1 MTAHMGAVAIV
12 ESVLPRGGQMTI
24 TEWRVCVRRVMCVGA
39 SLALLIS
46 ACGGGEMTMTE
57 YVDSLNVIVEQA
69 RQQYETLAA
78 STESGVLV
86 AEPDQLSEFTP
97 QDLQAALVHV
107 RQIEAVV
114 DEATSAIDPPE
125 QVAELHNLFFDF
137 DSEFIFAQEALAV
150 RAGTAVDWNELSNT
164 PEMAAYRMALAQD
177 KQSCID
183 AQAHVNAIGEQRE
196 AFAET
201 QWIPAELREIFEV
214 ALGCDGYPEH
224 PEDVYRPPAT
234 PIP

>member
-1 MTAHMGAVAIV
+1 
-12 ESVLPRGGQMTI
+12 
-24 TEWRVCVRRVMCVGA
+24 
-39 SLALLIS
+39 
-46 ACGGGEMTMTE
+46 MTMSE

-69 RQQYETLAA
+69 RQQYEELAA
-78 STESGVLV
+78 STESGVLA
-86 AEPDQLSEFTP
+86 AEPDQLSKFTP
-97 QDLQAALVHV
+97 QDLQAALEHV
-107 RQIEAVV
+107 RQIEALV

-125 QVAELHNLFFDF
+125 QVAELHSLFFDF
-137 DSEFIFAQEALAV
+137 DSEFISAQEALAA

-196 AFAET
+196 AFAGT
-201 QWIPAELREIFEV
+201 PWIPAELSEIFEV
-214 ALGCDGYPEH
+214 VLGCNGYPEH

-234 PIP
+234 PNP